1 MALTEQRKLFVDE
14 YIKLRC
20 KNATKA
26 AINAGYSK
34 KSAQSQAS
42 QLLKDSNVLEY
53 LEERK
58 GQIKR
63 ELQQEFIFDAL
74 EARKVMHDILND
86 PDAVDRDK
94 INVAKDFLDRAGFKP
109 DDKVQLSGE
118 VNTSNPYEGLTTE
131 DLKKL
136 IHGG

>member
-1 MALTEQRKLFVDE
+1 M
-14 YIKLRC
+14 
-20 KNATKA
+20 ATKA

-74 EARKVMHDILND
+74 
-86 PDAVDRDK
+86 
-94 INVAKDFLDRAGFKP
+94 
-109 DDKVQLSGE
+109 
-118 VNTSNPYEGLTTE
+118 
-131 DLKKL
+131 
-136 IHGG
+136 